1 MSVCVC
7 LWMDLQGCV
16 EEVGDKRYTRQPP
29 GSTFITGQKP
39 DRSDI
44 VHLMKLLSMLT
55 KRVKGVNTETNYMT
69 FCNLG
74 KVEQTPWPR
83 WKGLKKL
90 KLFRPKCYFVWQNF
104 ISLAFYLLMTSP
116 HPSSGVSLDSMLS
129 CTCSCALSPLNI
141 IYCSQEQRNVR
152 SQEHTYMVFNWA

>member
-83 WKGLKKL
+83 WKGLRKVEAVQTKMLFCMAELHLLSFLPVDDIASSKL
-90 KLFRPKCYFVWQNF
+90 RCVSRLH
-104 ISLAFYLLMTSP
+104 ALL
-116 HPSSGVSLDSMLS
+116 HLLV
-129 CTCSCALSPLNI
+129 CSLSPQHHILVSRTKKCAFSRTH
-141 IYCSQEQRNVR
+141 IYGV
-152 SQEHTYMVFNWA
+152 